1 MRPMGASFVATH
13 HAHTPSAVEGGRV
26 ISEMPVLGLT
36 YGQAMQIKEDAYELG
51 IDTVISVHGAEFH
64 FFQKKNG
71 MKCMTYHSQY
81 MNFAIYDYV
90 LTWVGPRKKKG
101 NHAILIRPKDA
112 HNNQKITLFIR

>member
-1 MRPMGASFVATH
+1 M
-13 HAHTPSAVEGGRV
+13 

-71 MKCMTYHSQY
+71 MIQ
-81 MNFAIYDYV
+81 
-90 LTWVGPRKKKG
+90 LTSLFQKTADL
-101 NHAILIRPKDA
+101 HTLIACVFLK
-112 HNNQKITLFIR
+112 TLKMLSLQQNS